1 MRFSSGA
8 PTTPTTTTSIDLIE
22 NAQGKRGSNPGS
34 MPPAPIQIVEVENV
48 QQQQHLN
55 GGTAHQDDE
64 PVQQP
69 QTPPVSDK
77 VQQSIAVAITSP
89 PYGGSDG
96 SQTLPD
102 DDGNV

>member
-8 PTTPTTTTSIDLIE
+8 TGPATPTTTTSIDLIE
-22 NAQGKRGSNPGS
+22 NSQGKRGSNQGMVQS
-34 MPPAPIQIVEVENV
+34 ASAPIQIVEVENV
-48 QQQQHLN
+48 QQRLN
-55 GGTAHQDDE
+55 GNTPHQE
-64 PVQQP
+64 ELPTPVAAVA
-69 QTPPVSDK
+69 TNEN

-89 PYGGSDG
+89 PYSDSS

>member
-22 NAQGKRGSNPGS
+22 NAQGKRGSNSGV
-34 MPPAPIQIVEVENV
+34 MPVPIQIVEVENA
-48 QQQQHLN
+48 QQHLN
-55 GGTAHQDDE
+55 GGTQHLDE
-64 PVQQP
+64 PSP
-69 QTPPVSDK
+69 APASDK
-77 VQQSIAVAITSP
+77 VQQSIVVAIASP
-89 PYGGSDG
+89 PYLDGS